1 MFTITLQSLAA
12 RAAAFGSILLVGGVV
27 GGRSASAAELYFADL
42 FNPDPSFGSIRRVGL
57 DGSNP
62 QPVLDTGG
70 GLRAI
75 ALDESAGKIY
85 WVDANIPAAVR
96 RANLDGTQVEDLVT
110 TNIEFPSAIALD
122 VAGGKMYWGDQ
133 VRNELRRANLDGSGQ
148 QLLRSTA
155 FHRGVAIDAIN
166 GKVYWSTSETMLKGQ
181 ILRCN
186 LNGTGLETV
195 ISSFDAEFKPSAIA
209 LDVAGGKVYW
219 TDYVVD
225 VVRRGNLN
233 NTDIQTLFFIG
244 PDLNLNPRGIVLDVP
259 AGKVYWGQDDHSKSP
274 IGSIRRMD
282 LDGALPEIVL
292 AGAGLVNYLVISSG
306 FICHADG
313 TGDGQ
318 VNIDDL
324 LGTINSW
331 GTASPQFDVAP
342 PPNGNGN
349 VDIDDLLFVINSW
362 GPCPGTFAGSR

>member
-1 MFTITLQSLAA
+1 MMFDTRTYCR
-12 RAAAFGSILLVGGVV
+12 RAAFASLLLSLGLGS
-27 GGRSASAAELYFADL
+27 RPASAAELFFADI
-42 FNPDPSFGSIRRVGL
+42 FNPDPSFGSIRRVQL

-96 RANLDGTQVEDLVT
+96 RANPDGTQVEDLVT

-133 VRNELRRANLDGSGQ
+133 VRNELRRANLDGSDQ

-155 FHRGVAIDAIN
+155 FHRGIAIDATN
-166 GKVYWSTSETMLKGQ
+166 GKVYWSTSDTFLKGE

-233 NTDIQTLFFIG
+233 NTNIQTLFFVG
-244 PDLNLNPRGIVLDVP
+244 ANLNPRGIAVDAA
-259 AGKVYWGQDDHSKSP
+259 AGKVYWGQDDDFKSP

-282 LDGALPEIVL
+282 LDGAFPEVIFP
-292 AGAGLVNYLVISSG
+292 GAGLVNYIVISSG
-306 FICHADG
+306 LICHADG

-324 LGTINSW
+324 LGTINNW
-331 GTASPQFDVAP
+331 GTANANFDVAP
-342 PPNGNGN
+342 PPNGNGV

-362 GPCPGTFAGSR
+362 GPCPGTLTR